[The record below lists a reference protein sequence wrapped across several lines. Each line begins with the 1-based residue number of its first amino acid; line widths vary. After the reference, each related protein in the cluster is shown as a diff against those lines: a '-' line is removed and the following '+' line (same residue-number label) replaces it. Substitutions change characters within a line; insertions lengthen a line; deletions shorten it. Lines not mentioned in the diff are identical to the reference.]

1 MNYFTISANAKDS
14 FIEKRSEFIG
24 YIDPVKTND
33 EAVAFIN
40 SIKAE
45 HRKAKHNVYAYILR
59 EDNISRYS
67 DDGEPQGTAG
77 VPVLD
82 VLKKRGLTDVCVVVT
97 RYFGG
102 ILLGGGGLVRAY
114 SHAASLACD
123 AAHIM
128 NMCLCHRL
136 KITADY
142 GMYGKISYLLPNYET
157 ITVNSDFGSDV
168 TLEIL
173 VLSEKLEALKK
184 ELIEV
189 TNGSVDM
196 EDCGE
201 LYEDFSSVKKI
212 SE

>member
-1 MNYFTISANAKDS
+1 MNYLTISQNASAS

-24 YIDPVKTND
+24 YIAPVKTND

-128 NMCLCHRL
+128 DMCLCHRL

-142 GMYGKISYLLPNYET
+142 GMYGKISYLLPNFET
-157 ITVNSDFGSDV
+157 ITVNSNFGSDV

-173 VLSEKLEALKK
+173 VLSEKLDALSK
-184 ELIEV
+184 ELTEA
-189 TNGSVDM
+189 TNGSAEI
-196 EDCGE
+196 EDCEE

-212 SE
+212 S

>member
-1 MNYFTISANAKDS
+1 MNYITVSEFATDS

-24 YIDPVKTND
+24 YICPASTND
-33 EAVAFIN
+33 EAVDFIN
-40 SIKAE
+40 RIKSE

-59 EDNISRYS
+59 KDNISRYS

-77 VPVLD
+77 MPVLE

-128 NMCLCHRL
+128 DMRLCHRL
-136 KITADY
+136 KISADY
-142 GMYGKISYLLPNYET
+142 GMYGKISYLLPAFDT
-157 ITVNSDFGSDV
+157 ITVSSDFGSDV

-173 VLSEKLEALKK
+173 VLSEKLEELRK
-184 ELIEV
+184 ELTEV
-189 TNGSVDM
+189 TNGSVILTD
-196 EDCGE
+196 EGE
-201 LYEDFSSVKKI
+201 LFEDFSSVKTL
-212 SE
+212 

>member
-24 YIDPVKTND
+24 YIAPVKTND

-173 VLSEKLEALKK
+173 VLSEKLDALKK

-189 TNGSVDM
+189 TNGSVDI

>member
-1 MNYFTISANAKDS
+1 MNYLTISENAKAS

-24 YIDPVKTND
+24 YISPVKTND

-59 EDNISRYS
+59 GDNISRYS

-128 NMCLCHRL
+128 DMCLCHRL

-142 GMYGKISYLLPNYET
+142 GMYGKISYLLPNYDT
-157 ITVNSDFGSDV
+157 ITVDSDFGSDV

-173 VLSEKLEALKK
+173 VLSEKLDALKK
-184 ELIEV
+184 ELTEV
-189 TNGSVDM
+189 TNGTVEIEDM
-196 EDCGE
+196 GE
-201 LYEDFSSVKKI
+201 LFEDFSSVKKI
-212 SE
+212 S

>member
-1 MNYFTISANAKDS
+1 MNYFTISANAKAS

-24 YIDPVKTND
+24 YIAPVRTND

-82 VLKKRGLTDVCVVVT
+82 VLQKRGLTDVCVVVT

-128 NMCLCHRL
+128 DMCMCHRL

-142 GMYGKISYLLPNYET
+142 GMYGKISYLLPNYDT
-157 ITVNSDFGSDV
+157 ITVDSDFGSDV

-173 VLSEKLEALKK
+173 VLSEKLDALKK
-184 ELIEV
+184 KLTEV
-189 TNGSVDM
+189 TNGTAEIEDM
-196 EDCGE
+196 GE
-201 LYEDFSSVKKI
+201 LFEDFSSVKKI
-212 SE
+212 S